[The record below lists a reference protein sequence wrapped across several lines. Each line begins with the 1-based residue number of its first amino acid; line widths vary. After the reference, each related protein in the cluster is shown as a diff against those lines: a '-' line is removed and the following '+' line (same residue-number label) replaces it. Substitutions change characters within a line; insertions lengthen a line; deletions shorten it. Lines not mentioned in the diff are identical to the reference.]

1 MGHYNRGDRLLSVA
15 RRHRVV
21 VVVVVGGGDFGRVRF
36 ARYQYLLPGPVV
48 FVVWWPM
55 INSCWLRLLLPGL
68 RKRPT
73 NNVRAAANHDR
84 QHEIKR
90 ARGIRD
96 TMTLGDSRQTHMT
109 EWEEKREEIAS
120 YFPRHYVTF
129 WWFWSRLQLGRCQWT
144 LGINMEVVL
153 LMMQ

>member
-109 EWEEKREEIAS
+109 ERERKSRHTFQGITLHSGGFEIG
-120 YFPRHYVTF
+120 YNWDGVNE
-129 WWFWSRLQLGRCQWT
+129 LLG
-144 LGINMEVVL
+144 
-153 LMMQ
+153 